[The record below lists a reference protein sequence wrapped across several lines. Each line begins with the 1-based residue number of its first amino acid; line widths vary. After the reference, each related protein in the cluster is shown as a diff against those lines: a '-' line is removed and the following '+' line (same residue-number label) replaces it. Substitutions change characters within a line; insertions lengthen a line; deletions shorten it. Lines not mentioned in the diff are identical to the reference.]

1 MFLSCHFAIH
11 RIKTSKLA
19 QSLTSSEATRRGKL
33 SSLLNTAT
41 TVSVPFL
48 PIDLTASEVR
58 KTRSIGDQLSETVK
72 ATKTEHPIKGMRFAQ
87 QHNIRL
93 VVRKT
98 GHDLLGRSIGY
109 GSM

>member
-19 QSLTSSEATRRGKL
+19 QSLTSSEVTRRGKL

-41 TVSVPFL
+41 SVSVPPFP
-48 PIDLTASEVR
+48 PINLTAGEVR
-58 KTRSIGDQLSETVK
+58 KTRSIGDQPSDTVK
-72 ATKTEHPIKGMRFAQ
+72 ATKTENVTKGMRFAQ

-98 GHDLLGRSIGY
+98 GHDLLG
-109 GSM
+109 